1 MPRSFKFKI
10 PADWKS
16 RLSKD
21 PRLVARTGLGVL
33 LVLNLLAAAA
43 VLFPIGGSAEDLDS
57 QISALQ
63 SQLQQRQAALTR
75 MRGLVTKIEQARTGG
90 DQFLDQYFL
99 SRRTASS
106 TIVSEL
112 NDAAK
117 DSGLKIKEHSF
128 GTYEPVEG
136 SDVLSWM
143 TIQANYEGTYGD
155 LVQFVNR
162 LDKSPRF
169 LILDSLVA
177 APQQGGGTLN
187 ITVKLNIFVREEA
200 ASLAAAL

>member
-1 MPRSFKFKI
+1 MRRSFKIRI

-21 PRLVARTGLGVL
+21 PRLVARAGLGVL
-33 LVLNLLAAAA
+33 LVLNLLAAGA
-43 VLFPIGGSAEDLDS
+43 VFFPIGGSAETLDT
-57 QISALQ
+57 QISVLQ
-63 SQLQQRQAALTR
+63 SQIQQRQAALQR
-75 MRGLVTKIEQARTGG
+75 MRSLVSKIEHARSGG
-90 DQFLDQYFL
+90 DEFLSQYFL
-99 SRRTASS
+99 GRRTASS

-117 DSGLKIKEHSF
+117 EAGLKIKEHSF

-136 SDVLSWM
+136 SDSLSWM

-177 APQQGGGTLN
+177 APQVGGGTLN
-187 ITVKLNIFVREEA
+187 VTVKLNIFVREEA